1 MNPAV
6 LVYLLIRSIIWL
18 FIVLVHRSVLFS
30 FLDGVPLSFFPP
42 GLTPKSGQELAIR
55 SLGALVWY
63 LQKCVIDHELL
74 SMKLFQIYEPRDA
87 LEGAEDGGKEKKK
100 KDNEDDDVS
109 TGPLAR
115 PFARSLAPLTHSLA
129 SPCLLR
135 SRAPLRSF
143 VRSLAHSRARGKV
156 NDSMSQNDLDLSHSA
171 RL

>member
-30 FLDGVPLSFFPP
+30 FLDGVPLSFSPP

-100 KDNEDDDVS
+100 KDDEDDDVS

-115 PFARSLAPLTHSLA
+115 PFAHTAHSFAFSALLALLTRSAALIRSLA
-129 SPCLLR
+129 
-135 SRAPLRSF
+135 
-143 VRSLAHSRARGKV
+143 RSLPS
-156 NDSMSQNDLDLSHSA
+156 SWQSE
-171 RL
+171 